1 MHYVIASKHY
11 KTLSAFHILQRVCA
25 EKAEAQT
32 PNDFT
37 IFFQPHNQ
45 RERYVLH
52 FMGWHTSCYIQYW

>member
-1 MHYVIASKHY
+1 MHHVIALKHY
-11 KTLSAFHILQRVCA
+11 KTWSAFHILQRVCA

-52 FMGWHTSCYIQYW
+52 FMG